1 MKKDPLILINHILE
15 SISLINEYTQ
25 NQTISDFITRK
36 ETQDA
41 VIRRLEIIGEAT
53 KNIPPDFTEK
63 HQNIP
68 WRKISGLRNV
78 LIHEYFGVDL
88 NLTWNVVKE
97 DLPLLEKQLKSIL
110 QA

>member
-53 KNIPPDFTEK
+53 KNIPLDFTEK